1 MRLLLDTHAF
11 LWSVENSPRLSA
23 GARAAIADAGNE
35 KLLSIASLWEIAIK
49 VSIGK
54 LEVARPFDEMVDGLV
69 ANRLITVLPI
79 LPVHL
84 KIVATLP
91 HHHGDPF
98 DRVIA
103 AQAQHGTFT
112 VVGNDPAFD
121 AYGVARLW

>member
-11 LWSVENSPRLSA
+11 LWSVENSPRLSVS
-23 GARAAIADAGNE
+23 ARAAIADEGNE
-35 KLLSIASLWEIAIK
+35 KLLSIGSLWEIAIK

-54 LEVARPFDEMVDGLV
+54 LALAKPFDEMVDELV

-84 KIVATLP
+84 KIIVTLAP
-91 HHHGDPF
+91 HHGDPF
-98 DRVIA
+98 DRVII
-103 AQAQHGTFT
+103 AQAQQGTLT

>member
-11 LWSVENSPRLSA
+11 LWSVENSPSLSA
-23 GARAAIADAGNE
+23 SARAAIADAGNE

-54 LEVARPFDEMVDGLV
+54 LALAKPFDELVNDLV
-69 ANRLITVLPI
+69 ANRLITVVPI
-79 LPVHL
+79 LPAHL
-84 KIVATLP
+84 KLVVALP

-98 DRVIA
+98 DRVII
-103 AQAQHGTFT
+103 AQAQHGTLT

-121 AYGVARLW
+121 DYDMARLW

>member
-1 MRLLLDTHAF
+1 MRLLLDTHTF
-11 LWSVENSPRLSA
+11 LWTVENSDRLSA
-23 GARAAIADAGNE
+23 NARAAIADGGNE

-54 LEVARPFDEMVDGLV
+54 LAVAGPFDEMVDRLV
-69 ANRLITVLPI
+69 VNRLITLLPI
-79 LPVHL
+79 APAHL
-84 KIVATLP
+84 KRVATLP

-98 DRVIA
+98 DRLII
-103 AQAQHGTFT
+103 AQAQEAGLT

>member
-23 GARAAIADAGNE
+23 SVRAAIADAGNE

-54 LEVARPFDEMVDGLV
+54 LALAKPFDEMVDGLV

-79 LPVHL
+79 LPAHL
-84 KIVATLP
+84 KVVATLA

-98 DRVIA
+98 DRVII
-103 AQAQHGTFT
+103 AQAQYGAIT
-112 VVGNDPAFD
+112 VLGNDPAFD
-121 AYGVARLW
+121 AYGVTRLW

>member
-49 VSIGK
+49 VSMGK
-54 LEVARPFDEMVDGLV
+54 LALAKPFDELVNDLV
-69 ANRLITVLPI
+69 ANRLINVVPI
-79 LPVHL
+79 LPPHL
-84 KIVATLP
+84 KLVVTLP

-98 DRVIA
+98 DRVII
-103 AQAQHGTFT
+103 AQAEHGTLT

>member
-11 LWSVENSPRLSA
+11 LWSAENSPRLSA
-23 GARAAIADAGNE
+23 SARVAIEDAGNE

-54 LEVARPFDEMVDGLV
+54 LALAKPFDEMVDGLV
-69 ANRLITVLPI
+69 ANRLVTVLPI
-79 LPVHL
+79 LPAQL
-84 KIVATLP
+84 KLVAALP

-98 DRVIA
+98 DRVII
-103 AQAQHGTFT
+103 AQAQHGTLT